1 MVPPPLPS
9 LEKTPWNAWWTLFWA
24 VILFLVWQIV
34 MGMGLGI
41 ALFIND
47 ASFLELAPAEIAGDF
62 QAMAGDGD
70 VVGLIAFVTIFFV
83 CPACWLIARLRP
95 GWSGWEYLGNSK
107 TKWWHWPLWGAAILL
122 CTFVFSGIAPY
133 LGIDEPDESM
143 VAMGKSTQYPIL
155 LFLGVA
161 IGAPLIEEFIFR
173 GILWR
178 GWRASW
184 MGLLGTLLLT
194 SFFWA
199 VLHVQYPPIII
210 AYIFCLGI
218 VLGLAREITGN
229 VWIPIWMHALNNGLA
244 TLSMLTLAD

>member
-1 MVPPPLPS
+1 
-9 LEKTPWNAWWTLFWA
+9 
-24 VILFLVWQIV
+24 
-34 MGMGLGI
+34 
-41 ALFIND
+41 
-47 ASFLELAPAEIAGDF
+47 
-62 QAMAGDGD
+62 
-70 VVGLIAFVTIFFV
+70 
-83 CPACWLIARLRP
+83 
-95 GWSGWEYLGNSK
+95 
-107 TKWWHWPLWGAAILL
+107 
-122 CTFVFSGIAPY
+122 
-133 LGIDEPDESM
+133 M